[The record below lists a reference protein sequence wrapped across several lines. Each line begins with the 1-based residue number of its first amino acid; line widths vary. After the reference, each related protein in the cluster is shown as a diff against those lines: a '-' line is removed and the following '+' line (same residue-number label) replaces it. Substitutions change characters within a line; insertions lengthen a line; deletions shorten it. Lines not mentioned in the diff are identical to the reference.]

1 MPRVLTLRQG
11 HIYAQPAEEMK
22 ALRVAESACELA
34 GRNQQTLAANLH
46 EGSEI
51 LLNIVFGQAK
61 RIELT
66 LSYGLEKLCF
76 RYDRT
81 QQVMQIDRTGMKL
94 GGRGVRSFKLYAEES
109 LTLQLFVD
117 RTAIE
122 TFFQHGEQTASL
134 LVFPEKNIVPDFS
147 LHSDQPMEN
156 IAGTVWKLDGFNF
169 NT

>member
-1 MPRVLTLRQG
+1 M
-11 HIYAQPAEEMK
+11 
-22 ALRVAESACELA
+22 
-34 GRNQQTLAANLH
+34 
-46 EGSEI
+46 
-51 LLNIVFGQAK
+51 
-61 RIELT
+61 
-66 LSYGLEKLCF
+66 
-76 RYDRT
+76 
-81 QQVMQIDRTGMKL
+81 
-94 GGRGVRSFKLYAEES
+94 RSFKLYAEES